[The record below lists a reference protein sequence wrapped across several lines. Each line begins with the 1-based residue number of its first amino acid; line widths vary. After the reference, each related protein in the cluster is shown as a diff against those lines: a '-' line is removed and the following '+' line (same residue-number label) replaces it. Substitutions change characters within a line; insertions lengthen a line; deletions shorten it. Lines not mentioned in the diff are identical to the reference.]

1 MVSSRSRCA
10 IPLARP
16 ARAAEGNK
24 MTTTEDRIDKLFG
37 QILKESISRDEI
49 EPELRAL
56 FHAFDDPY
64 YREKIQSAIDYAEVY
79 ASSRKLKKYGKPE
92 KVRTLLLHDL
102 TSARRRIGQL

>member
-1 MVSSRSRCA
+1 
-10 IPLARP
+10 
-16 ARAAEGNK
+16 

-37 QILKESISRDEI
+37 QILRESISRDEI

-56 FHAFDDPY
+56 FHDFDDPY
-64 YREKIQSAIDYAEVY
+64 YREKLQSAIDYAEVY
-79 ASSRKLKKYGKPE
+79 ASSRKPEKYGEPE